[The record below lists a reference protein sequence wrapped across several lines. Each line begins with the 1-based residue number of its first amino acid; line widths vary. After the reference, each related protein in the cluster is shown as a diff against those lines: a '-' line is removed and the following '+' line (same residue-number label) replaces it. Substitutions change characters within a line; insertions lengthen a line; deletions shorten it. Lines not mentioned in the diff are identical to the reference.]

1 MSEFQAWQEIF
12 HSWGGNE
19 WKPIP
24 IEIIGIL
31 RLDSRLGM
39 CHFSLVTKI
48 GAQGM
53 NEFIERLNSKSLK
66 IH

>member
-1 MSEFQAWQEIF
+1 MSTMQAWQEIF

-24 IEIIGIL
+24 IEVQKVL
-31 RLDSRLGM
+31 NLDYRLGM
-39 CHFSLVTKI
+39 CHFSLVTRT
-48 GAQGM
+48 GANGM
-53 NEFIERLNSKSLK
+53 NEFIERMNAKR